1 MWSEQGSASTQQ
13 WIDTIFSSSILWT
26 SMLQKRS
33 YALHVYKKQTQKTDP
48 DHPYVMEKLYN
59 AMYWNV
65 AIDPAVHWWGMEA
78 RAVFGGSNK
87 PTQGGL
93 TLQIVTHSAF
103 MVILQ
108 GAEINV
114 FRFPLQMLI
123 RMPSTRVCRSW
134 WWRGRRRWQ
143 PDQWR
148 LRWRCGEGVSES
160 WWWALNEPSNSS
172 SRRLCIGWKEKVV
185 LLVLVS
191 TPYLQKRIFFFQSS
205 IVCHFLFG
213 ESLVMITNVVSQF
226 HRVL

>member
-1 MWSEQGSASTQQ
+1 
-13 WIDTIFSSSILWT
+13 
-26 SMLQKRS
+26 
-33 YALHVYKKQTQKTDP
+33 
-48 DHPYVMEKLYN
+48 
-59 AMYWNV
+59 
-65 AIDPAVHWWGMEA
+65 
-78 RAVFGGSNK
+78 
-87 PTQGGL
+87 
-93 TLQIVTHSAF
+93 

-148 LRWRCGEGVSES
+148 LRWRCGEGISES

-172 SRRLCIGWKEKVV
+172 SRWLCIGWKEKVV

-191 TPYLQKRIFFFQSS
+191 TPYLHKRIFFQSS
-205 IVCHFLFG
+205 ICLSFSVWRITCHDHKCSFPI
-213 ESLVMITNVVSQF
+213 SLGSVTCIAVGSYLHQRNSGL
-226 HRVL
+226 HEL

>member
-1 MWSEQGSASTQQ
+1 
-13 WIDTIFSSSILWT
+13 
-26 SMLQKRS
+26 
-33 YALHVYKKQTQKTDP
+33 
-48 DHPYVMEKLYN
+48 
-59 AMYWNV
+59 
-65 AIDPAVHWWGMEA
+65 
-78 RAVFGGSNK
+78 
-87 PTQGGL
+87 
-93 TLQIVTHSAF
+93 

-114 FRFPLQMLI
+114 FRFPLGMLI

-134 WWRGRRRWQ
+134 WWRRRRRWQ

-148 LRWRCGEGVSES
+148 LRWWCGEGISES

-191 TPYLQKRIFFFQSS
+191 TPYLHKRIFFSPAF
-205 IVCHFLFG
+205 VCHFLFG

-226 HRVL
+226 HRVLLLLLQWGVTYIRGIQDFTNSSTVCTFGCKSMKHLCKSNKKKVTKEWTE